1 MKDFRKSSGGFV
13 AIVFMRANEVW
24 EGGRNGAGTDGKRGG
39 HPTGESKL
47 KVAKREEMLM
57 LWAGVQTMAGRVQV
71 RWEAESAATPMGRL
85 ACFIEFLNL
94 TGLWSRWLE
103 SCPLTYSS
111 PNAPSKFEVL
121 GTWLLSMLAGHRR
134 YAHVMAI
141 RCDGINPGLLGMRK
155 ILSEDA
161 LLNALKRIPEAE
173 GVAWLDGLLR
183 ASVAPL
189 LDVPW
194 ILEVD
199 TTIKP
204 LYGHQEGAVIG
215 YNPRKPGRPSH
226 AYHTYLMASLRQ
238 VLGVEVSPGNEH
250 AAKHAHRQGR
260 NNRRA
265 LRRFKPR
272 VQRLALHTLPGFDRF
287 DIEKNPNEP
296 NRFGWVVEIDPYD
309 RKSTAIKR
317 TTLGRFKHEAATC
330 VVAPDGRVVVYSG
343 DDAAFEY
350 IYRFV
355 TANKFVPNNPAANRD
370 LFDEGVLSVAR
381 FDDKGTLRWL
391 PLVFG
396 QGPLTSANG
405 FKSQADVL
413 IDTRRA
419 ADLQGATPMGR
430 PEDVET
436 NPVNGRVYV
445 MLTNNNTRKPDQISK
460 LHPRPTNLY
469 GHIVELLP
477 PGSEGSDGAHQA
489 LHTAD
494 EFRREVLLLAA
505 PDNKTLFVAVQ
516 HPGGYKDS
524 TFDNPSTRWPDFD
537 AVRRVPPRP
546 SIVAIT
552 REDGGVIGG

>member
-24 EGGRNGAGTDGKRGG
+24 VGGRNGAGTDGKRGG

-94 TGLWSRWLE
+94 TGFWSRWLE

-111 PNAPSKFEVL
+111 PNAPSKSEVL

-238 VLGVEVSPGNEH
+238 VLGVEVSPGSEH
-250 AAKHAHRQGR
+250 VAKHAHRQGR

-272 VQRLALHTLPGFDRF
+272 AQRLALHTLPGFDRF

-309 RKSTAIKR
+309 RKSTPIKR
-317 TTLGRFKHEAATC
+317 ATLGRFKHEAATC

-343 DDAAFEY
+343 DDEAFEY

-355 TANKFVPNNPAANRD
+355 TTKKFVPNNPAAARD
-370 LFDEGVLSVAR
+370 LLDDGVLSVAK
-381 FDDKGTLRWL
+381 FDDQGTLRWL

-405 FKSQADVL
+405 FNSQADVL

-419 ADLQGATPMGR
+419 GRCTRPMGSAGKCCCSPAIPPSR
-430 PEDVET
+430 STAPST
-436 NPVNGRVYV
+436 
-445 MLTNNNTRKPDQISK
+445 TRTRRRSAIGWRHRTTAPSIIGDACGS
-460 LHPRPTNLY
+460 RPTR
-469 GHIVELLP
+469 
-477 PGSEGSDGAHQA
+477 D
-489 LHTAD
+489 
-494 EFRREVLLLAA
+494 RRSA
-505 PDNKTLFVAVQ
+505 
-516 HPGGYKDS
+516 
-524 TFDNPSTRWPDFD
+524 
-537 AVRRVPPRP
+537 RRASWMASMP
-546 SIVAIT
+546 AT
-552 REDGGVIGG
+552 

>member
-24 EGGRNGAGTDGKRGG
+24 VGGRNGAGTDGKIGG

-111 PNAPSKFEVL
+111 PNAPSKSEVL

-204 LYGHQEGAVIG
+204 LYGPQEGAVIG

-238 VLGVEVSPGNEH
+238 VLGVEVSPGSEH
-250 AAKHAHRQGR
+250 VAKHAHRQGR

>member
-24 EGGRNGAGTDGKRGG
+24 VGGRNGAGTDGKRGG

-94 TGLWSRWLE
+94 TGFWSRWLE

-215 YNPRKPGRPSH
+215 YNPR
-226 AYHTYLMASLRQ
+226 
-238 VLGVEVSPGNEH
+238 
-250 AAKHAHRQGR
+250 
-260 NNRRA
+260 
-265 LRRFKPR
+265 
-272 VQRLALHTLPGFDRF
+272 
-287 DIEKNPNEP
+287 
-296 NRFGWVVEIDPYD
+296 
-309 RKSTAIKR
+309 
-317 TTLGRFKHEAATC
+317 
-330 VVAPDGRVVVYSG
+330 
-343 DDAAFEY
+343 
-350 IYRFV
+350 
-355 TANKFVPNNPAANRD
+355 
-370 LFDEGVLSVAR
+370 
-381 FDDKGTLRWL
+381 
-391 PLVFG
+391 
-396 QGPLTSANG
+396 
-405 FKSQADVL
+405 
-413 IDTRRA
+413 
-419 ADLQGATPMGR
+419 
-430 PEDVET
+430 
-436 NPVNGRVYV
+436 
-445 MLTNNNTRKPDQISK
+445 
-460 LHPRPTNLY
+460 
-469 GHIVELLP
+469 
-477 PGSEGSDGAHQA
+477 
-489 LHTAD
+489 
-494 EFRREVLLLAA
+494 
-505 PDNKTLFVAVQ
+505 
-516 HPGGYKDS
+516 
-524 TFDNPSTRWPDFD
+524 
-537 AVRRVPPRP
+537 
-546 SIVAIT
+546 
-552 REDGGVIGG
+552 